1 MSAKIKHIIIY
12 ILILGFGILIGWWLN
27 ELYRFAD
34 AMRNDIVRPFN
45 PDTLVVN
52 IDSIKQKEK
61 LVILDSLN
69 EKTNSKH
76 QELSGDNSDKRLD
89 LDLLQNDSQNQYL
102 LTLKDN
108 EIQICYGWQFD
119 VHVQDYK
126 LFTKRIEEYNDEYG
140 NHKVDV
146 YVYHDSF
153 LKEYFNNHPEV
164 NRLDLVCGKILTNEI
179 KLTQGIQIGMDKSKI
194 LEKIFKPS
202 DKFDTVSRLTIYE
215 DERGESWVTLDFKD
229 NKLVGVLFDSDYD
242 WIDKGLKK

>member
-12 ILILGFGILIGWWLN
+12 ILILGLGILIGWWLN

-34 AMRNDIVRPFN
+34 AMRNDIYRPFN
-45 PDTLVVN
+45 PDTLVIN

-61 LVILDSLN
+61 HGSN
-69 EKTNSKH
+69 H
-76 QELSGDNSDKRLD
+76 QEISIDNNDKRLD
-89 LDLLQNDSQNQYL
+89 FDLLLNDSQNQYL

-119 VHVQDYK
+119 IHVQDYK
-126 LFTKRIEEYNDEYG
+126 IFTKQIEEYNDESG

-153 LKEYFNNHPEV
+153 IKEYFNKHPEV

-179 KLTQGIQIGMDKSKI
+179 KLTQNIQIGMDKSKVF
-194 LEKIFKPS
+194 EKIFKPS
-202 DKFDTVSRLTIYE
+202 DKFKNVSRLTIYE

-229 NKLVGVLFDSDYD
+229 NKLIGVLFDSDYD
-242 WIDKGLKK
+242 WIDKELKK